1 MRRFLLPPGPKPP
14 AQVASVCNASSSR
27 PVALMHST
35 VCDRINRAAALDSTL
50 FDIGRIEMLLGP
62 QGTLFGRSSAGGLVN
77 ITTNKPTK
85 ELRVSPPITGLRE
98 VGTSAAM
105 FVQIR
110 VGSSPG

>member
-50 FDIGRIEMLLGP
+50 FDIGRIEM
-62 QGTLFGRSSAGGLVN
+62 
-77 ITTNKPTK
+77 
-85 ELRVSPPITGLRE
+85 
-98 VGTSAAM
+98 AM
-105 FVQIR
+105 ISYANDTR
-110 VGSSPG
+110 ARRRGSC